1 MTQPTHMYPPPPLMP
16 QPVPRHRM
24 KRRLWPWLTAV
35 AAVLFVGGAFVFAFW
50 VTSDD
55 TTPSNSNTRLRQ
67 AFTAC
72 ETGNLADGDHT
83 LVIDTAGEDYD
94 SGTDD
99 IADLACILGELGTPT
114 SVTAKMD
121 ATRALDGMQ
130 SAQWHDFEAS
140 WTYHPANGLDL
151 VITEHD

>member
-1 MTQPTHMYPPPPLMP
+1 MTQPLYPYSPPQLLPP
-16 QPVPRHRM
+16 QRR
-24 KRRLWPWLTAV
+24 KRRLWPWLTALGAV
-35 AAVLFVGGAFVFAFW
+35 AFIGGAFVFAFW

-55 TTPSNSNTRLRQ
+55 TTPGNPNTRLRQ
-67 AFTAC
+67 AFGSC
-72 ETGNLADGDHT
+72 ETGEMADHDHT

-99 IADLACILGELGTPT
+99 IADVACVLAKLSTPT

-130 SAQWHDFEAS
+130 SARWGDFEAS
-140 WTYHPANGLDL
+140 WTYHPSNGLDL
-151 VITEHD
+151 VITEIG